1 MGLVWGLFDF
11 TRQRE
16 RLLKKRFPGFQE
28 CMRLMRKRDAQL
40 QEDGFHFLLP
50 HAHEYVQQLI
60 DEFSHET
67 DSGLRWWLLEL
78 IADEDGSGEEGFAQ
92 VNSAEVGSP
101 QIDSEEVGFAEVYM
115 FIWMFFSPLIPS
127 FDPSFESL

>member
-1 MGLVWGLFDF
+1 
-11 TRQRE
+11 
-16 RLLKKRFPGFQE
+16 
-28 CMRLMRKRDAQL
+28 MRLMRKRDAQL

-78 IADEDGSGEEGFAQ
+78 IAEARDARAFSLFLEYLHSDDRGLRVMALHGLKLLDTKEARRALWEAQ
-92 VNSAEVGSP
+92 RDV
-101 QIDSEEVGFAEVYM
+101 
-115 FIWMFFSPLIPS
+115 PLK
-127 FDPSFESL
+127 